1 MRYIYERRYRV
12 VSISILTIGS
22 LVGILNLC
30 RSRLIV
36 FLGIIYIFG
45 KAVSDYWSSLSVK
58 VEYIAITPLMYLN

>member
-1 MRYIYERRYRV
+1 

-36 FLGIIYIFG
+36 FLGIIYIPLSG
-45 KAVSDYWSSLSVK
+45 KAVSDYWSSLSGK
-58 VEYIAITPLMYLN
+58 VEYIAITPLMSLN